1 MWRQHLL
8 FILTELALVFFSD
21 AMLNFVQSVPGLSA
35 FNPDYVLG
43 TLCLFMASAI
53 YAPNLYR
60 WGRQK
65 IQNLSQTEWHTI
77 PLRAMGLSC
86 GVGIA
91 VSSLFFVLLSGS
103 PAPLTSLERGS
114 VVPQEA
120 TPRQSAATRSST
132 SLTALELL
140 DIVARGGEG
149 AVQSQIGLSIQVRG
163 PFLNVAIMPSGFDF
177 KRDMKP
183 STLAAL
189 WMVVLTWDPES
200 VLENME
206 GMLGLPE
213 KVVYVY
219 VDSAKKREVAMI
231 PDRTEVIAI
240 GTIQKIGR
248 MSLIIGDA
256 TIIPL

>member
-8 FILTELALVFFSD
+8 FILTEFALVFFSD

-43 TLCLFMASAI
+43 TLCLFLASAI

-120 TPRQSAATRSST
+120 TPRQSTATRSST
-132 SLTALELL
+132 SLTARELL
-140 DIVARGGEG
+140 DIVASGGED
-149 AVQSQIGLSIQVRG
+149 AIQSQIGLSLRVQG
-163 PFLNVAIMPSGFDF
+163 PFIHVKIMPQRFDF
-177 KRDMKP
+177 KKDTKP
-183 STLAAL
+183 STLAEH
-189 WMVVLTWDPES
+189 WMVVLDWDTE
-200 VLENME
+200 
-206 GMLGLPE
+206 GLPE
-213 KVVYVY
+213 ATKDTDGISERVVYVHVKY
-219 VDSAKKREVAMI
+219 PHERDVASI
-231 PDRTEVIAI
+231 PDMTEVIAI
-240 GTIQKIGR
+240 GTIQKIER
-248 MSLIIGDA
+248 MSLTIEDA